1 MQLPITAFAFRSIHA
16 GDFSPQARR
25 IRMAKQPTVKE
36 LTQTVAQLEKELT
49 AYRLKLNRLQV
60 DHKKYKKLYEKTKN
74 SENIYRSIIDSSADA
89 IAIFDLNGKVKY
101 VSPSFTTVFGWSKA
115 EIEGKRIPFLP
126 ESEKEKT
133 TAFIINLT
141 LHGTPCY
148 GLETKRYKKDGSLVD
163 VSLSASRFHAPD
175 GKPEGM
181 FVILHDISEI
191 KKLQKLLLQAKKMQA
206 LGTLAGGIANEFNN
220 IIVNIIGCTEMI
232 GTDLE
237 SDSLS
242 GQNLEEIRRAA
253 YRARDL
259 IRHIRTFSGE
269 PAQDRRS
276 MHVQT
281 VVHEALKLLRTSLPS
296 NIKFEQHISEE
307 CGPVLAD
314 PAQIHQVIMNLGANA
329 IDAMRKNGGTLQISI
344 AEATIAD
351 ANSSTPA
358 GLDSGSY
365 LKMSVSDTGH
375 GMDRTIKDRIFDPFF
390 TTKSPGNGTGMG
402 LSVVH
407 GIVKECDGTIDV
419 HSEPDKGTTLT
430 IYLPLI
436 EEHSESTGKAVRSH
450 LNGGDRFTILVVDDD
465 KTLRLMLRQHL
476 QAAGY
481 NVAEAAGG
489 RKALQILASETVNL
503 VLTDIRMPEMDGFE
517 LMAHMSADYPFI
529 PTMVMTG
536 YGTPETAS
544 SFEEM
549 GSLQVMD
556 KPLDLGDLTHRI
568 TESLH
573 QVSQGGTMTG
583 ISVASF
589 LQLIQLEQKSCVL
602 EVHGKNGQKGFLYF
616 NQGVLCDAVC
626 GRLKQEEATL
636 EIVSWENVLLS
647 FNALPRKKTQRKIK
661 TDLMSLLLEG
671 LKQKDETRA

>member
-1 MQLPITAFAFRSIHA
+1 
-16 GDFSPQARR
+16 
-25 IRMAKQPTVKE
+25 MAEQPTVKE
-36 LTQTVAQLEKELT
+36 FTQTIAQLEKELT
-49 AYRLKLNRLQV
+49 TYRLKLNRLQ
-60 DHKKYKKLYEKTKN
+60 DERNKYKKLYEKTKN
-74 SENIYRSIIDSSADA
+74 SEKIYRSIIDSSADA
-89 IAIFDLNGKVKY
+89 IAIFDLNGKATY
-101 VSPSFTTVFGWSKA
+101 VSPSFTEVFGWSKA
-115 EIEGKRIPFLP
+115 EVEGKRIPFLP
-126 ESEKEKT
+126 ESEKDKT

-141 LHGTPCY
+141 LNGTSCY

-191 KKLQKLLLQAKKMQA
+191 KKLQKLLLQAQKMQA

-232 GTDLE
+232 GSDLE
-237 SDSLS
+237 PDSLS
-242 GQNLEEIRRAA
+242 GQNLQEIRRAA

-269 PAQDRRS
+269 PTQERRPL
-276 MHVQT
+276 HVQP
-281 VVHEALKLLRTSLPS
+281 VVHEALKLLRASLPS
-296 NIKFEQHISEE
+296 NIELEQHISEK
-307 CGPVLAD
+307 CGPVLAG
-314 PAQIHQVIMNLGANA
+314 PTQIHQLVMNLGANA
-329 IDAMRKNGGTLQISI
+329 IDAMRQKGGMLAVSI
-344 AEATIAD
+344 AETTISD
-351 ANSSTPA
+351 ANAKAPA
-358 GLDSGSY
+358 GLETGSY
-365 LKMSVSDTGH
+365 LKMSISDSGH
-375 GMDRTIKDRIFDPFF
+375 GIDRAIRDRIFDPFF
-390 TTKSPGNGTGMG
+390 TTKKPGNGAGMG
-402 LSVVH
+402 LSIVH
-407 GIVKECDGTIDV
+407 GIVKECNGTIDV
-419 HSEPDKGTTLT
+419 QSQIDKGTTLT

-436 EEHSESTGKAVRSH
+436 AEQAVSAGESTDSH
-450 LNGGDRFTILVVDDD
+450 RIGADRFTILVVDDD
-465 KTLRLMLRQHL
+465 KTLRQTLRQHL
-476 QAAGY
+476 QDAGY
-481 NVAEAAGG
+481 NVAEAPNG
-489 RKALQILASETVNL
+489 RKALKILATESVNL

-529 PTMVMTG
+529 PTMVITG
-536 YGTPETAS
+536 YGTPETSA

-549 GSLQVMD
+549 GSLQVLD
-556 KPLDLGDLTHRI
+556 KPLNLDDLTRRI

-573 QVSQGGTMTG
+573 QVYQGGTMTG

-589 LQLIQLEQKSCVL
+589 LQLIQLEQKTCVL
-602 EVHGKNGQKGFLYF
+602 EVHGKNGQNGFLYF

-661 TDLMSLLLEG
+661 TDLMSLLLES

>member
-1 MQLPITAFAFRSIHA
+1 
-16 GDFSPQARR
+16 
-25 IRMAKQPTVKE
+25 MAKQPTVKE
-36 LTQTVAQLEKELT
+36 FTQTIAQLEKELT
-49 AYRLKLNRLQV
+49 AHRLKLNRLQ
-60 DHKKYKKLYEKTKN
+60 DERNKYKKLYEETKN
-74 SENIYRSIIDSSADA
+74 SEKIYRSIIDSSADA
-89 IAIFDLNGKVKY
+89 IAIFDLAGKATY
-101 VSPSFTTVFGWSKA
+101 VSPSFTQVFGWSKA
-115 EIEGKRIPFLP
+115 EVEGKRIPFLP

-191 KKLQKLLLQAKKMQA
+191 TKLQKLLLQAQKMQA

-237 SDSLS
+237 PDSLS

-259 IRHIRTFSGE
+259 MRHIRIFSGE
-269 PAQDRRS
+269 PAQNREP
-276 MHVQT
+276 MLVQP
-281 VVHEALKLLRTSLPS
+281 VVHEALKVLRASLPS
-296 NIKFEQHISEE
+296 NIKFEQQISEK
-307 CGPVLAD
+307 CGSVLAG
-314 PAQIHQVIMNLGANA
+314 PTQIHQVIMNLGANA
-329 IDAMRKNGGTLQISI
+329 IEAMRNSGGTLQVSIS
-344 AEATIAD
+344 EATIAD
-351 ANSSTPA
+351 ADSSAGA
-358 GLDSGSY
+358 GLDARSY
-365 LKMSVSDTGH
+365 LNMSVSDTGH
-375 GMDRTIKDRIFDPFF
+375 GIDPTIRDRIFEPYF

-402 LSVVH
+402 LSIVH
-407 GIVKECDGTIDV
+407 GIVKEWDGSIDV
-419 HSEPDKGTTLT
+419 HSQPDKGTTFT

-436 EEHSESTGKAVRSH
+436 GEQSESTGKAVRSH
-450 LNGGDRFTILVVDDD
+450 LNGGGRFTILVVDDD
-465 KTLRLMLRQHL
+465 KTLRLVLREHL

-481 NVAEAAGG
+481 HVAEAADG
-489 RKALQILASETVNL
+489 REALQILASETVNL
-503 VLTDIRMPEMDGFE
+503 VLTDIRMPDMDGVE
-517 LMAHMSADYPFI
+517 LMAHMSAEYPFI
-529 PTMVMTG
+529 PTMVITG
-536 YGTPETAS
+536 CATPGTNNSFGET
-544 SFEEM
+544 
-549 GSLQVMD
+549 GNLQVMD
-556 KPLDLGDLTHRI
+556 KPLDLDDLTRRI

-589 LQLIQLEQKSCVL
+589 LQLIQMDQKSCAL

-616 NQGVLCDAVC
+616 NQGVLYDAAC
-626 GRLKQEEATL
+626 GQLKQEEATL

-647 FNALPRKKTQRKIK
+647 FNALPLKKTHRKIR
-661 TDLMSLLLEG
+661 TDLTSLLLEG